1 MFLESNSLNSL
12 GTVTGRKKN
21 DKTKYHQIKIKKK
34 IFTWICPMS
43 VQLSL
48 YTFCPHNI
56 FEREPRVKY
65 VLEGICWRPSRWCFC
80 ITIYDPLTLVF
91 TLDFPRG
98 SDGKASAY
106 NAGDPGSIPKSGRS
120 PGERNGNPLQ
130 YSCLENPTDGGA
142 WWATFHGVIKSQTWL
157 SDSTFF
163 SLSPWSVILLLV
175 LKCMVAGSGQSLAVR
190 LFGL

>member
-1 MFLESNSLNSL
+1 
-12 GTVTGRKKN
+12 
-21 DKTKYHQIKIKKK
+21 
-34 IFTWICPMS
+34 MS

-175 LKCMVAGSGQSLAVR
+175 LKMHGGWLRPEFSCSAVWSLINYLIFSLVKREHWNKWYCQLSNSWRAVVSY
-190 LFGL
+190 LILI